1 MPAPYSLDLR
11 TKVIEALDRGM
22 KKTQA
27 SKIFNISRNTIDL
40 WLKRREGTGSYQA
53 KQQYQKGYGA
63 KITDKEKFKEFAQ
76 KNGHLTQKE
85 MAEAWEKDISDRTI
99 SKVLKKINFSRK
111 KRVTVIG
118 KGMKKKEKSLK

>member
-1 MPAPYSLDLR
+1 MF
-11 TKVIEALDRGM
+11 G
-22 KKTQA
+22 A
-27 SKIFNISRNTIDL
+27 SKIFNISRNPIDL
-40 WLKRREGTGSYQA
+40 WLKRREETGSYQA

-63 KITDKEKFKEFAQ
+63 KITDLEKFKEFAQ

-118 KGMKKKEKSLK
+118 KGMKKKEKS

>member
-1 MPAPYSLDLR
+1 MF
-11 TKVIEALDRGM
+11 G
-22 KKTQA
+22 A
-27 SKIFNISRNTIDL
+27 SKIFNISRNPIDL
-40 WLKRREGTGSYQA
+40 WLKRREETGSYQA

-63 KITDKEKFKEFAQ
+63 KITDLEKFKEFAQ

-118 KGMKKKEKSLK
+118 KGMKKKEKSWN